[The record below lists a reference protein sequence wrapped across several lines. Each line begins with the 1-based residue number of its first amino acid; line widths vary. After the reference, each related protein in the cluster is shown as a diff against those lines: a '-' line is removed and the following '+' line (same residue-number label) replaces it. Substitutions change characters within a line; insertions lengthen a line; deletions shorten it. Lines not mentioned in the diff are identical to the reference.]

1 MLFFKLSSN
10 YFQTKICRLNVDITR
25 NYIIKISFQLCL
37 LFVVWNLN
45 INLIYKKNSR
55 KFLWILFIITIFVK
69 RKIIL
74 YNRKIV
80 FSKQK
85 KVLFLRVI
93 KFLCETGIKPFCSHS
108 WFFVTVYYNF
118 SILFV
123 TSTPKDCILK

>member
-1 MLFFKLSSN
+1 MLSIKLSSN

-45 INLIYKKNSR
+45 INLFYKKNSR
-55 KFLWILFIITIFVK
+55 KFLWILSIITIFVK

-74 YNRKIV
+74 YNRKII
-80 FSKQK
+80 FPKQK
-85 KVLFLRVI
+85 KVLFLPII
-93 KFLCETGIKPFCSHS
+93 KFLCETDIKLFCSHS

-123 TSTPKDCILK
+123 ISTPKGYILK